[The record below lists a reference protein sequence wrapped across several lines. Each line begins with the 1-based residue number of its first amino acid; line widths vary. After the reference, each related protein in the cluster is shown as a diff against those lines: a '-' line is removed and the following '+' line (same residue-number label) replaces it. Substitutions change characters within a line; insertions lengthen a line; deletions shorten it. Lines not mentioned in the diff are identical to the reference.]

1 MGVPGL
7 STLIKRNKF
16 MTRVFLHSSKVV
28 VDGKNLRSFL
38 YESSGGMNTCF
49 GGDYQNFEI
58 TVTKFFKHLFSAR
71 VTPLV
76 VLDGGFSKKGE
87 EVKKR
92 YRRYKERTQK
102 LLNADLIWTKENKNK
117 CAPMFLTEVMKEVL
131 EDLNVEII
139 QSSFDADHTIAQLAL
154 KEDCPVLSNDSD
166 FAVFPVKFITLN
178 SMSYLLNAA
187 NRPDQN
193 SFLAIKSES
202 FDRGKLLNHYNI
214 SLPAFQLA
222 STLALGNDY
231 LPVGTLDRF
240 VRNEEAKGREPTYS
254 GAFGD
259 LGKILHFSSKRIPEQ
274 MLDAVLACTTEDKRP
289 AVRQCVEELWSK
301 YRCRS
306 CNHGEEIAEEFSS
319 YGGSSFPAW
328 FVKDFHS
335 AKIPCGILDIAV
347 NRKFLLTTQVEMKD
361 RDSAHA
367 GSRAI
372 HQVLVDILT
381 SLDRNV
387 AEPVQ
392 LVTRIGSD
400 TGKLPPIQPQ
410 ELPKDFRLRAVRRLD
425 IEVRRQL
432 LIRTLAPRILGE
444 ERLAG
449 LGEELLAVVLVLEC
463 WSQHSRQEPV
473 TQVQL
478 LSVIL
483 LFFIR
488 TKLDPRTGAVRSTRV
503 LKNLALLKK
512 FSSWKYYK
520 SSIIVS
526 GLFKRDEDLVTTAE
540 KFDVET
546 VHNISEL
553 QAVLSASKCL
563 NALLGGILKFP
574 KISELIH
581 GTFLYNSMK
590 NGNLIFDIGSHF
602 PGEVGGMYREMV
614 QDVMGCLTATSGS
627 FSSSGNLSLL
637 LSPTGS
643 VDSGYS
649 TA

>member
-7 STLIKRNKF
+7 STLINRNKF
-16 MTRVFLHSSKVV
+16 TTRFFLHSSKIV
-28 VDGKNLRSFL
+28 VDGKNLRMFL
-38 YESSGGMNTCF
+38 YESSVGMNSCF
-49 GGDYQNFEI
+49 GGDYQKFEI
-58 TVTKFFKHLFSAR
+58 TVTKFFNHLFNAR

-92 YRRYKERTQK
+92 YRRYKERTEK
-102 LLNADLIWTKENKNK
+102 LLNATKNNKIR

-131 EDLNVEII
+131 LNLNVEII
-139 QSSFDADHTIAQLAL
+139 QSSFDADQVIAQLAL

-178 SMSYLLNAA
+178 SMSYLLNTA
-187 NRPDQN
+187 NRAVDHN
-193 SFLAIKSES
+193 SFLAIKSEI
-202 FDRGKLLNHYNI
+202 FDRGQLLNHYNI
-214 SLPAFQLA
+214 SLLAFQLA
-222 STLALGNDY
+222 ATLALGDDY
-231 LPVGTLDRF
+231 LPVGTLHRF
-240 VRNEEAKGREPTYS
+240 FGKEESKVS
-254 GAFGD
+254 D
-259 LGKILHFSSKRIPEQ
+259 LEKILHFSSKRIPEQ
-274 MLDAVLACTTEDKRP
+274 MLDAVLACTPEDKRRT
-289 AVRQCVEELWSK
+289 VRKCVEKLLNK
-301 YRCRS
+301 YRCGS
-306 CNHGEEIAEEFSS
+306 INNGGEIAEEFSS
-319 YGGSSFPAW
+319 YDGSSFPAW
-328 FVKDFHS
+328 FVEDFHS

-347 NRKFLLTTQVEMKD
+347 NRKLLLTTQVEMKD

-387 AEPVQ
+387 DEPVQ

-400 TGKLPPIQPQ
+400 TGNLPPIQPQ
-410 ELPKDFRLRAVRRLD
+410 EIPEDYRLRGVRRLD
-425 IEVRRQL
+425 IGVRREL

-449 LGEELLAVVLVLEC
+449 LGEELLALVLVLEC
-463 WSQHSRQEPV
+463 WSQHTRKEPV

-503 LKNLALLKK
+503 TKNLALLKK
-512 FSSWKYYK
+512 FSSWKYYE

-526 GLFKRDEDLVTTAE
+526 GLFKLDEDLVTTAK

-546 VHNISEL
+546 VHYVSEL
-553 QAVLSASKCL
+553 QAVLSASQSL

-590 NGNLIFDIGSHF
+590 NGNLILDIESHF

-614 QDVMGCLTATSGS
+614 ENVMGCLTATRGS

-637 LSPTGS
+637 FSPTGS